1 MESTRSTK
9 LLIVEDEI
17 ASLNLLASYFEK
29 EAYTVYKAESGEK
42 AISILEKRAIDV
54 ILLDI
59 NLPGKDGL
67 SLTRELRAK
76 SRVGIILVTSK
87 KDDIDRIV
95 GLELGADDYVTKPYN
110 PRELIVRVRNL
121 VTRLQNPLGTSHSG
135 NGISSKSIHFDKW
148 CLQPGR
154 RLLTADNGEAVQL
167 TEGEFKL
174 LITLIDNA
182 GNVLSRDSLMHCMDR
197 RDWLPTDRTID
208 VLIARIRKKLG
219 DDRDLPKYISTAH
232 GTGYVFVA
240 EINGQT

>member
-1 MESTRSTK
+1 MMDLERNANI
-9 LLIVEDEI
+9 LIVEDEL

-29 EAYTVYKAESGEK
+29 EAYTVFKASSGEQAL
-42 AISILEKRAIDV
+42 AILGKKTVDV
-54 ILLDI
+54 ILMDI

-67 SLTRELRAK
+67 SLTRELRAH

-121 VTRLQNPLGTSHSG
+121 LQRLGEVAPNESSVTSAHKD
-135 NGISSKSIHFDKW
+135 ISFDGW
-148 CLQPGR
+148 TLNPGR
-154 RLLTADNGEAVQL
+154 RLLRADSGDSVQL

-174 LITLIDNA
+174 LAALIDDA
-182 GNVLSRDSLMHCMDR
+182 GKVLSRDTLMNRMER
-197 RDWLPTDRTID
+197 RDWLPSDRTID

-219 DDRDLPKYISTAH
+219 DDKDMPRYINTAH
-232 GTGYVFVA
+232 GTGYIFVA
-240 EINGQT
+240 DVQLQ